1 MKKRLIYTALTVL
14 FWMTFFFVTRMIFI
28 LFNVNETTGLS
39 LVDYLAIQWH
49 GMKMDLSVTAY
60 LLILPFLF
68 LIGTSFTRKPV
79 FYVFSKIYTIIMLVL
94 TILIAGIDA
103 RLYRY
108 WGFRLDITPL
118 IYMNTPKEAF
128 ASVTFGD
135 FFLPILVGI
144 VLFVSFWIFYRRVI
158 EPAIKKF
165 RPDFLIC
172 PIGFLFLTVLLVIP
186 IRGGLGIAPLNVGS
200 VYFHENMF
208 ANHAAINV
216 NWNAIYSWTK
226 KDRLTKQYRYM
237 PTERA
242 DSLFTELQTKPGKG
256 KPVSLLK
263 SSQPNI
269 ILILM
274 ESFTAKIIEPL
285 GGKPGITPNFNRLAS
300 EGVLFTNFFAN
311 GDRSDKGIVCILSGY
326 PAQPQNSIVKYANK
340 SQKLPNLIRD
350 LKNAGYATSFY
361 YGGEI
366 DFANL
371 NSYFVLS
378 GVDKLITMDDF
389 DASTF
394 NAKWGVHDHIMFDR
408 FANDLDGMDQPFFST
423 LFTLS
428 SHEPFDVPM
437 QAVFPGDDN
446 ETKYL
451 NSAYYADSCLGEFIA
466 RAKKSKWWNNT
477 LIVFTADHGIRH
489 PGKSP
494 NHSIEKFKVPMLWLG
509 GALKKTNLRI
519 DSFSSQIDIPATLMA
534 QIGLTSTNYRFSKD
548 IFNPKNRDFAFYT
561 FNNGFG
567 FITQSAKVV
576 YGNDK
581 KRIIYKSGTNID
593 SATEYGKAYMQT
605 LSDDFFKK

>member
-1 MKKRLIYTALTVL
+1 MKKRLIYTALTAL
-14 FWMTFFFVTRMIFI
+14 FWMTFFLVTRVLFF
-28 LFNVNETTGLS
+28 LFNFYETAGLS
-39 LVDYLAIQWH
+39 PVDLLAVQWH

-60 LLILPFLF
+60 LLVLPFLF

-79 FYVFSKIYTIIMLVL
+79 FYVFSKIYTVVMLIL

-118 IYMNTPKEAF
+118 IYLETPKEAF

-144 VLFVSFWIFYRRVI
+144 VLFVLFWILNKRVI
-158 EPAIKKF
+158 VPVIKKF
-165 RPDFLIC
+165 RPDYLLSPVSFLI
-172 PIGFLFLTVLLVIP
+172 LTVLLVIP
-186 IRGGLGIAPLNVGS
+186 MRGGLGIAPLNVGS

-216 NWNAIYSWTK
+216 NWNAIYSLTK

-237 PTERA
+237 PTAQA
-242 DSLFTELQTKPGKG
+242 DSLFTELQAKPG

-263 SSQPNI
+263 SSMPNI

-285 GGKPGITPNFNRLAS
+285 GGKSGITPNFNRLVS
-300 EGVLFTNFFAN
+300 EGILFTNFFAN
-311 GDRSDKGIVCILSGY
+311 GDRSDKGIVCVLSGY

-340 SQKLPNLIRD
+340 TQKLPNLIRD
-350 LKNAGYATSFY
+350 LKDDGYATAFY

-378 GVDKLITMDDF
+378 GVDRLITMDDF

-408 FANDLDGMDQPFFST
+408 FADDLDGMNQPFFST

-437 QAVFPGDDN
+437 QPVFIGDDS

-466 RAKKSKWWNNT
+466 RAKKTKWWNNT
-477 LIVFTADHGIRH
+477 LIVITADHGIRH

-494 NHSIEKFKVPMLWLG
+494 NHSIEKFKVPMLWIG
-509 GALKKTNLRI
+509 GALKKTGLRI
-519 DSFSSQIDIPATLMA
+519 DSYASQIDIPATLAA
-534 QIGLTSTNYRFSKD
+534 QIGLSSADYRFSKD
-548 IFNPKNRDFAFYT
+548 ILNPKNRDFAFYT

-567 FITQSAKVV
+567 FITDLAKVV

-581 KRIIYKSGTNID
+581 KHAIFKSGTQVD
-593 SATEYGKAYMQT
+593 RATEYGKAYMQT